1 MPFNNY
7 VNRCSVFWNRNWQT
21 FSNPQMP
28 VTNPLPLNLNK
39 NPYPGFEVAVFND
52 PGCGGTYGQNVYV
65 KKNGLLIVGCNP
77 SGIAKHHIYRK
88 AIPNPQSPDYRNFYI
103 VNTYPLVNDPYTKA
117 IHDFANACG
126 YGENYYKMDVFGI
139 MRLKQSVLS
148 DDIEDKYQPHLKEYQ
163 ELFEIFVD
171 TVIDLQPEKI
181 VFVNAFISNLING
194 IRPNYTNIVNNHVI
208 VGTGINNRTNK
219 GGLSITFNNNGR
231 TFKSTAWFS
240 SMLSGQRALDN
251 GSKGLLTWAVH
262 K

>member
-1 MPFNNY
+1 MSPIFNNY
-7 VNRCSVFWNRNWQT
+7 VDKCQSFWANHHST
-21 FSNPQMP
+21 FKN
-28 VTNPLPLNLNK
+28 VTNPPRVNPND
-39 NPYPGFEVAVFND
+39 PYPGFEVAVFND
-52 PGCGGTYGQNVYV
+52 PGYGGTYEQNVYE

-77 SGIAKHHIYRK
+77 SGIAKHHVYRK
-88 AIPNPQSPDYRNFYI
+88 AIPNPQNPDYRNFFI

-117 IHDFANACG
+117 IHEFAVDCG

-148 DDIEDKYQPHLKEYQ
+148 NDVAAKNQPRLNEYR

-181 VFVNAFISNLING
+181 VFVNAFISNLINC
-194 IRPNYTNIVNNHVI
+194 IRPEYVNIVNNHVN
-208 VGTGINNRTNK
+208 VGTVRNNK
-219 GGLSITFNNNGR
+219 GGLQITFKNNGR
-231 TFKSTAWFS
+231 TFESTAWFS